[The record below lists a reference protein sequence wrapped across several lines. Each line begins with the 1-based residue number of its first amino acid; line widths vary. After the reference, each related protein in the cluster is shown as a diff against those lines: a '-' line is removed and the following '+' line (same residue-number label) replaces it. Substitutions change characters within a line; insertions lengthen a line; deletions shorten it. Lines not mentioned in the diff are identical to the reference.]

1 MRGRFHGGLSMTVTV
16 EPVVFGAAIEGMKRA
31 FSKDLTPELSARL
44 RQQAGVDFDRPQVA
58 YPADTWVQVV
68 RLMGDALASEIPEQ
82 QRYMHVG
89 RLFMRGFVQ
98 SGVGFAAL
106 TAGKLLGVR
115 RTLLRMGRN
124 FRTAAN
130 YVETEFTEV
139 GPKELLIRT
148 WVSPPFL
155 EKIKDR
161 TTLILE
167 YRQGVLQEVLEL
179 VGGRGTVELLS
190 ADQQR
195 HDGRYRARWD

>member
-1 MRGRFHGGLSMTVTV
+1 MTVTV

-31 FSKDLTPELSARL
+31 FAKQITPQLRAQLLTK
-44 RQQAGVDFDRPQVA
+44 AGVDLDRPQVA
-58 YPADTWVQVV
+58 YPADTWVHVV
-68 RLMGDALASEIPEQ
+68 RLVGDALASELPEQ
-82 QRYMHVG
+82 QRYVHVG

-139 GPKELLIRT
+139 GAKELLIRT
-148 WVSPPFL
+148 WVTEPFL

-190 ADQQR
+190 ADPLR
-195 HDGRYRARWD
+195 HDGRYRARWE